1 MKRTLLSLL
10 LLALVALPAAAQRAK
25 TEATWDEG
33 KVTID
38 YGSPKWRDGFTAQM
52 QKTDTWRLGSNDPT
66 GLKLTCGLVTDSGP
80 IPAGDYSLAMAKT
93 KSGMWKLAIYQG
105 GGFYNKKQK
114 TWTIGPAV
122 SSDKADVSDA
132 LAITLGDKKTLQVR
146 FGPHDLV
153 YPFKTVKMH
162 KPVETE
168 FARIKTSVNVMAI
181 PCASK
186 VSKLACG
193 TASISPRGTTVT
205 WGMKLTVDGGSCSL
219 HFVNDR
225 SKFIARDKAA
235 AKANV
240 ERLNKRM
247 ENADENGK
255 ARFAN
260 RIKREEATIKALDA
274 EAAGMTRYKSEH
286 TVTGKVSARAAS
298 TSTLAFENERI
309 EGGIIL
315 IFGCGDKTATFDVNP
330 RAFFASGQ

>member
-25 TEATWDEG
+25 AEAAWNEG
-33 KVTID
+33 KATID
-38 YGSPKWRDGFTAQM
+38 YGSPKWRDDFTAQM

-66 GLKLTCGLVTDSGP
+66 GLKLTCGLVTDRGP
-80 IPAGDYSLAMAKT
+80 IPAGDYSLAMLKS
-93 KSGMWKLAIYQG
+93 KSGSWRLAIYEG
-105 GGFYNKKQK
+105 DGFYNKKQK
-114 TWTIGPAV
+114 SWLIGPAI

-132 LAITLGDKKTLQVR
+132 LAITFGDKQTLRVR

-153 YPFKTVKMH
+153 YPFKAVKMH

-186 VSKLACG
+186 VSKLGCG

-205 WGMKLTVDGGSCSL
+205 WAMDLTVDGDSCSL

-225 SKFIARDKAA
+225 SKFIALGKAT
-235 AKANV
+235 AKANM
-240 ERLNKRM
+240 ERFNKRM

-255 ARFAN
+255 ARFAA

-274 EAAGMTRYKSEH
+274 EAAGMTRYKNEH
-286 TVTGKVSARAAS
+286 TVTGKVSARAAP
-298 TSTLAFENERI
+298 TSTLAFESERI
-309 EGGIIL
+309 EGGVIL
-315 IFGCGDKTATFDVNP
+315 IFGCGDKTATFDVTP
-330 RAFFASGQ
+330 RAFFASGR